1 MTKPMKYRDLANRL
15 RAAGFAS
22 REGRGD
28 HEVWTHPDLTRH
40 VVLTQTKEASP
51 GLTRKA
57 LKLIEEVN
65 RKEKP

>member
-40 VVLTQTKEASP
+40 VVHTQTKEVSP